1 MMQVLGLA
9 PDYCMKMEPERVPD
23 QSMMK
28 APELALGWR
37 RKQAP
42 DQSMKIVPEPVPD
55 QNLLKAPEPAP
66 G

>member
-9 PDYCMKMEPERVPD
+9 PD

-42 DQSMKIVPEPVPD
+42 DQSMKIVPEPVP
-55 QNLLKAPEPAP
+55 EPAP